1 MTAGGARRRDAHG
14 VRDARSPGAPDG
26 GADRAPEGEPEAP
39 KRPPVQFGMQERLIA
54 LYRHRFGSEPSRVV
68 RMRPDGSSRVYF
80 RLASDDGQSAIG
92 VYGPDADENRAFF
105 SFSRALK
112 SVDLPVP
119 ELYAVDPEVGIYLV
133 EDLGTTTLFDAL
145 SGAREERG
153 GAFPEEILPTY
164 RRVVQVLPRFQVEG
178 GRAVD
183 YRDAYPRA
191 AFDRQS
197 ILWDLN
203 YFKYHFLK
211 LAQIPFREDRL
222 EEDFARLTAFLL
234 RADTRHFLYRDFQSR
249 NIMLRGGEPWFV
261 DYQGGRQGALQYD
274 IASLLYDA
282 KAAIPEDVRAMLLGE
297 YMDALE
303 GHLSFDR
310 ELFRQHYDG
319 YVLVRIMQAMG
330 AYGYR
335 GFFERKPHFLHSV
348 PHAIR
353 NIERLMEENRIPV
366 ELPELMTVFD
376 RICDSRKLR
385 REPEEKLP
393 GLTVRIGS
401 FSYRRGLPDDE
412 SGHGGGF
419 VFDCRA
425 IPNPGRQEQ
434 YVELCGLDP
443 EVGCY
448 IEELP
453 EAGDFWT
460 AARSLVDAQVDTYLK
475 RGFTSLSVHFGCT
488 GGQHRSVYFA
498 ERVARH
504 LRERFPDINVAVHHR
519 EEGGWPAR
527 KAPAETGG

>member
-1 MTAGGARRRDAHG
+1 
-14 VRDARSPGAPDG
+14 
-26 GADRAPEGEPEAP
+26 
-39 KRPPVQFGMQERLIA
+39 MQERLIA
-54 LYRHRFGSEPSRVV
+54 LYRHRFGNEPSRVA

-80 RLASDDGQSAIG
+80 RLASDDDQTAIG
-92 VYGPDADENRAFF
+92 VYGPDPDENRAFF
-105 SFSRALK
+105 SFSESFR
-112 SVDLPVP
+112 SVGLPVP
-119 ELYAVDPEVGIYLV
+119 ELYAVDRDVGIYLE
-133 EDLGTTTLFDAL
+133 EDLGDTTLFEAL
-145 SGAREERG
+145 TRARDERG
-153 GAFPEEILPTY
+153 GAFPEDILPAY

-178 GRAVD
+178 GRVAD
-183 YRDAYPRA
+183 YRNAYPRA

-211 LAQIPFREDRL
+211 LAHIHFREDHL
-222 EEDFARLTAFLL
+222 EEDFSRLTAFLL

-282 KAAIPEDVRAMLLGE
+282 KAGIPEEVREELLLR
-297 YMDALE
+297 YMDALGE
-303 GHLSFDR
+303 HLSFDR
-310 ELFRQHYDG
+310 ELFRKHYDG

-335 GFFERKPHFLHSV
+335 GFFERKPHFLQSV

-353 NIERLMEENRIPV
+353 NIERLMEQERIPV
-366 ELPELMTVFD
+366 DLPELTAVFQ

-385 REPEEKLP
+385 REEEEKLP

-412 SGHGGGF
+412 GGHGGGF

-425 IPNPGRQEQ
+425 LPNPGRDDR

-443 EVGCY
+443 DVGCF

-453 EAGDFWT
+453 EAADFWN
-460 AARSLVDAQVDTYLK
+460 AARALVDAQVETYLK

-498 ERVARH
+498 ERLKRH
-504 LRERFPDINVAVHHR
+504 LATHFPDVNVRVKHR
-519 EEGGWPAR
+519 EESHWPRSRAAAGG
-527 KAPAETGG
+527 APS